1 MENHAFGTV
10 EFVNTKENSS
20 GFRDVI
26 FQTIPEV
33 CDEEINRESIIYFP
47 ASSGKISFLTPF
59 LSRPHFSDR
68 NEDDWSCS

>member
-1 MENHAFGTV
+1 MRSKRVENHAFSTV

-33 CDEEINRESIIYFP
+33 CDE
-47 ASSGKISFLTPF
+47 
-59 LSRPHFSDR
+59 
-68 NEDDWSCS
+68 